1 MTVKWLN
8 EYRVDIKNLSDE
20 RQDVYRQIRE
30 MSKEPH
36 DIDILKPRAW
46 MLPTS
51 ALEADG
57 SEALLPTYPNHLM
70 CDDKGL
76 FPVELNQWE
85 QKVLETEMS
94 RSGFESWYRNPDR
107 ASQDSLAIAYIE
119 TDEYKLLRPDFIFFV
134 RKPDG
139 SVAVDIVDPHGVHLS
154 DALPKLRGLAE
165 YAEKHKSI
173 YRRIESIADPA
184 NKGQF
189 RLLDLTDHKVREAI
203 FTAADAKSLFISD
216 LASDY
221 IKN

>member
-1 MTVKWLN
+1 
-8 EYRVDIKNLSDE
+8 
-20 RQDVYRQIRE
+20 
-30 MSKEPH
+30 
-36 DIDILKPRAW
+36 
-46 MLPTS
+46 
-51 ALEADG
+51 
-57 SEALLPTYPNHLM
+57 
-70 CDDKGL
+70 
-76 FPVELNQWE
+76 
-85 QKVLETEMS
+85 MS